1 MLPFE
6 WESLPEYGAETVSG
20 KAMDLGYGQKVR
32 LPGETAVVT
41 VKGQTPAGEKTVL
54 VVIDPDGK
62 WRERLLSVEELRRV
76 QAATE
81 DGAALP
87 EMVLAGL
94 WAERMVASVRSATS
108 TVLASSRLR
117 PYPHQMSAVY
127 GQMLPQPRL
136 RFLLAD
142 EPGTGKTI
150 MSGLWLREAQRL
162 GLVKRALV
170 VCPAHLVHKWQAD
183 FDRFFGGGLQEVTLE
198 TVQQGT
204 LSISNHTTWVVSMH
218 RAAKNP
224 TVLEGIRPANG
235 GWDAAIFDEAHRMT
249 PTAETFHN
257 VGQTL
262 MEVPHALFLT
272 ATPHRGKEWLF
283 QDLLHLVDPDLFPK
297 GEPPARGRTSRRAAR
312 RKLKPGPVHFL
323 RRMKEPLVDYD
334 RTRKLFK
341 PRQAKNVKVFL
352 NSVEQD
358 FHDRAIAL
366 VREFF
371 PPEARSLAGLVYGKR
386 TASSLYAL
394 SRTLHRRSEK
404 MGTDPTAPVG
414 DDWYDEGEDDGGE
427 GRVEGVRS
435 VDAKAE
441 REAIRGM
448 LDDLE
453 PLLLGPGLE
462 VSKWAPMIDQCLTPH
477 GITPGGDRQV
487 VVFTEYADTAGWLV
501 RRFQDAGFTSRRYSG
516 DDNHLS
522 RAQTQADFRKGDFQV
537 LVSTDAGNEG
547 IDLQSANVLVNWDMP
562 WSLVR
567 LEQRLG
573 RIHRIGQQRKAW
585 FYNLV
590 ARGTRESQ
598 AHETLLDNLVNVAN
612 QLDGRIFDSL
622 NAVMERLDI
631 TSCFD
636 PPTGPGGRVA
646 SEDEIVGVFDEMRS
660 ETEYLESDIDLDL
673 AQSAR
678 RSELLQRIEPDT
690 VERFLDRLVAAGLVT
705 RDPMPLADRGFYYL
719 ASVGWEL
726 PPDFPTE
733 LGGRTLV
740 TTRETLRQELVDGGN
755 QRAAKA
761 TLLTPSRPLFHEFTQ
776 AIRDRTE
783 AAMWQ
788 GAVLSDPSAQQDYTL
803 FVYETTLE
811 VGNEGAEER
820 VSWLISVDQHG
831 KADRVAW
838 ETLPNL
844 APSSEPATRPLD
856 ARAEASAAAH
866 AKHLAAAETKQRKSA
881 AEKWAVGLTRELRD
895 LPNVT
900 TEHIP
905 DLQTRI
911 RERKRLEA
919 NVQTR
924 ISQARQQADI
934 THAEPRRL
942 GWAHVIAGKEIGPDP
957 DSEDVSMRHV
967 ICLLEQEHFIVDD
980 VSTENIGFDLLAE
993 RGADQRCVEVKG
1005 RRGSASSKG
1014 IELTGGELEAA
1025 RTMGD
1030 EYWLYIVDRCED
1042 GIGRLYSAWQN
1053 PERVFRDDFKP
1064 VPAVRLPGSSL
1075 KAARNR
1081 PDH

>member
-1 MLPFE
+1 M
-6 WESLPEYGAETVSG
+6 SGNTPEFQ
-20 KAMDLGYGQKVR
+20 YGQRVR
-32 LPGETAVVT
+32 LPDKTGIVT
-41 VKGQTPAGEKTVL
+41 VKIQTPSGGNTVL
-54 VVIDPDGK
+54 GVTDPDGK
-62 WRERLLSVEELRRV
+62 WRELILTVEELRRV
-76 QAATE
+76 RVATE
-81 DGAALP
+81 DGAASP

-127 GQMLPQPRL
+127 GQMLPQSKL

-170 VCPAHLVHKWQAD
+170 VCPAHLVQKWRAD

-204 LSISNHTTWVVSMH
+204 LSISNHAIWVVSMH

-224 TVLEGIRPANG
+224 TVLEGIRPVNG
-235 GWDAAIFDEAHRMT
+235 GWDAVIFDEAHRMT

-257 VGQTL
+257 VGKAL
-262 MEVPHALFLT
+262 MKVPHALFLT

-283 QDLLHLVDPDLFPK
+283 QDLLHLVDPELFPEV
-297 GEPPARGRTSRRAAR
+297 EPPARGRQPRRTAR

-352 NSVEQD
+352 NGEEQD

-386 TASSLYAL
+386 AASSLHAL

-414 DDWYDEGEDDGGE
+414 DNWYDEGAEDGGE

-448 LDDLE
+448 LDELE
-453 PLLLGPGLE
+453 PLLGPELE
-462 VSKWAPMIDQCLTPH
+462 VSKWAPMIDHCLTPH
-477 GITPGGDRQV
+477 GITPDGDRQV

-501 RRFQDAGFTSRRYSG
+501 KRFQDAGFPSRRYSG
-516 DDNHLS
+516 DENHLT
-522 RAQTQADFRKGDFQV
+522 RAQTQADFQKGDFQV

-590 ARGTRESQ
+590 ALGTRESQ
-598 AHETLLDNLVNVAN
+598 AHETLLDNLVNAAN

-636 PPTGPGGRVA
+636 PPVVPGGRVA
-646 SEDEIVGVFDEMRS
+646 SETDIVRVFNEIRS
-660 ETEYLESDIDLDL
+660 EAEYLESGIDLDL

-705 RDPMPLADRGFYYL
+705 RDPVPLADRGFYYL
-719 ASVGWEL
+719 SSVGWKL
-726 PPDFPTE
+726 PRNLPTE
-733 LGGRTLV
+733 TGGRTLV
-740 TTRETLRQELVDGGN
+740 TTREALRQELVEGGK

-761 TLLTPSRPLFHEFTQ
+761 TLLTPSRPLFYQLTQ

-788 GAVLSDPSAQQDYTL
+788 GAALSDPSAQQDYTL

-811 VGNEGAEER
+811 VGNGGTEVK
-820 VSWLISVDQHG
+820 VSWLIGVDQHG
-831 KADRVAW
+831 KANRVAW

-844 APSSEPATRPLD
+844 APPSEPASRPLD
-856 ARAEASAAAH
+856 AQAEASAAAH
-866 AKHLAAAETKQRKSA
+866 ADHLAAAETKQRKSA
-881 AEKWAVGLTRELRD
+881 AEKWATGLKRELRD

-911 RERKRLEA
+911 RERQRLEA

-924 ISQARQQADI
+924 INQAQQQAEI
-934 THAEPRRL
+934 THTRPRRL
-942 GWAHVIAGKEIGPDP
+942 GWAHVIADQQIVEDP

-967 ICLLEQEHFIVDD
+967 TRLLEQEHFIVDD
-980 VSTENIGFDLLAE
+980 VSGENIGFDLLAE

-1025 RTMGD
+1025 RTMGE
-1030 EYWLYIVDRCED
+1030 EYWLYVVDHCED
-1042 GIGRLYSAWQN
+1042 GIGRLFSAWQN

-1064 VPAVRLPGSSL
+1064 VPAVRLPGSAL
-1075 KAARNR
+1075 EAARNR
-1081 PDH
+1081 KGH